1 MAFTPDEGQAKA
13 IAYGPGPLL
22 IVAGAGTG
30 KTSTLI
36 RRIDRL
42 VADGTRPRRILA
54 ITFTRKAALELK
66 TRLTA
71 RSQGVRASTI
81 HAWCARMLHRF
92 APTGPDGEPVDLSML
107 DDDGRRRMAREIV
120 APWIADPDSL
130 TEAVGDAFRGLFD
143 FGRFLAVYA
152 EALGADTIEAAA
164 TTMRNALAARM
175 LVYTGL
181 LYNANRTAEQGWRRL
196 LDDLAAGRLAC
207 DEEGRLDQES
217 CRRVV
222 EARAAMEYER
232 LMRERHCADFDFL
245 QRLAFEAMDANPS
258 VLEAVRSQYDYVFV
272 DEYQDTSRVQ
282 VDLTE
287 LIASACRNLAVVGD
301 PDQSIYSWRGAERGT
316 MDAFA
321 RRHPDAYTV
330 HISTNYRSR
339 QAILDAANHVIAD
352 NGTDVIEREPLR
364 APYRLRGSAEPPT
377 LAGYDTDRIEA
388 AAIASMIERIH
399 AHGEPHGSIAVLMR
413 LHALATPIEREL
425 RRRHIP
431 YNVVGAVS
439 FYDHTVVKDLLA
451 YLTVLFNPLDDMAFM
466 RVLNTPRRKLGP
478 RFVNDLVTEQGSY
491 ETRISLFETMRRGM
505 PSYRGVTAEGARAFV
520 DTFVHAYDHGFKVH
534 DILDGL
540 IRAVDYRG
548 WIAVNDKDPA
558 KRAADLDLV
567 DDMLAMAT
575 SFDAENESVPTD
587 ATAARRDVAAFVA
600 WIATQAELEKQEGA
614 DTVSFMTV
622 HAAKGLE
629 FDTVFLV
636 GADDGIFPSGQA
648 IAERGV
654 AEERRLMYVA
664 LTRARKR
671 LVVTHARRR
680 RVWGEDMH
688 PVISRFVAPHRDD
701 YRVVGIADGEF
712 AAAMP
717 HNENGRPARG
727 RPR

>member
-1 MAFTPDEGQAKA
+1 MPFTPDEGQARA
-13 IAYGPGPLL
+13 IAYGSGPLL

-42 VADGTRPRRILA
+42 VADGTRPKRILA

-71 RSQGVRASTI
+71 RSQGVQASTI

-92 APTGPDGEPVDLSML
+92 TPMGSDGEPVDISML
-107 DDDGRRRMAREIV
+107 DDDGRRRMMRGIIA
-120 APWIADPDSL
+120 AWLADPDSL
-130 TEAVGDAFRGLFD
+130 TEAVGDPFAGLFD
-143 FGRFLAVYA
+143 FGRFLDVYA
-152 EALGADTIEAAA
+152 EALGATSVEAAA
-164 TTMRNALAARM
+164 TVMRNALAARA

-181 LYNANRTAEQGWRRL
+181 LYNANRTAEAGWRSL
-196 LDDLAAGRLAC
+196 LDDLGAGRLTC
-207 DEEGRLDQES
+207 GEDGVLDQES
-217 CRRVV
+217 CRRVL
-222 EARAAMEYER
+222 EARAAIGFEA

-245 QRLAFEAMDANPS
+245 QRLAFEVMDRDPA

-287 LIASACRNLAVVGD
+287 LIAGHASLAVVGD
-301 PDQSIYSWRGAERGT
+301 PDQSIYSWRGAGRGT

-339 QAILDAANHVIAD
+339 QVILDAANHVIAD
-352 NGTDVIEREPLR
+352 NGTDVIEREPLKT
-364 APYRLRGSAEPPT
+364 PYRLRGSAELPT
-377 LAGYDTDRIEA
+377 LAGYDTDRVEA
-388 AAIASMIERIH
+388 AALASMIERIH
-399 AHGEPHGSIAVLMR
+399 AHGEPYGSIAVLMR

-466 RVLNTPRRKLGP
+466 RVLNIPRRKLGP
-478 RFVNDLVTEQGSY
+478 RFVNDLVVEQGSY
-491 ETRISLFETMRRGM
+491 PMRVSLFETMRRAM
-505 PSYRGVTAEGARAFV
+505 ASYKGVTAEGARTFV
-520 DTFVHAYDHGFKVH
+520 DTFVHAYDHGFAVR
-534 DILDGL
+534 DILAGL
-540 IRAVDYRG
+540 IDTVGYRE
-548 WIAVNDKDPA
+548 WIAVNDKDA
-558 KRAADLDLV
+558 ARRLADLDLV
-567 DDMLAMAT
+567 DDMLEMAAL
-575 SFDAENESVPTD
+575 FDAGNTDAPVD
-587 ATAARRDVAAFVA
+587 ATAARHDVAAFVA
-600 WIATQAELEKQEGA
+600 WIATQAELERREGA

-636 GADDGIFPSGQA
+636 GADDGVFPSGQA

-664 LTRARKR
+664 LTRAKRR
-671 LVVTHARRR
+671 LVVTHARSRR
-680 RVWGEDMH
+680 IWGETVRL
-688 PVISRFVAPHRDD
+688 PISRFIAPHRGD
-701 YRVVGIADGEF
+701 YRVRGIEDGEF
-712 AAAMP
+712 VP
-717 HNENGRPARG
+717 VLPRGGGGRHGPGRP
-727 RPR
+727 